1 MIDVE
6 KIKAIANEVLED
18 TQLFLIDVT
27 CNLQNEIEVVIDS
40 DTSVDIDDCVDLSN
54 AIEAQMN
61 RDEEDFQLTVISAG
75 VGYPLR
81 VYRQYLK
88 LLGRPVDVVLVNGT
102 KIRAT
107 LKEATEDTIT
117 LSYIEK
123 VVVEGKKRKVEQ
135 EVVKVYPLSEVK
147 STKEYLDFK

>member
-1 MIDVE
+1 ML
-6 KIKAIANEVLED
+6 AD

-81 VYRQYLK
+81 VYRQYCK
-88 LLGRPVDVVLVNGT
+88 LLGSPVDVVLMNGT

-117 LSYIEK
+117 LSYTEK
-123 VVVEGKKRKVEQ
+123 VAVEGKKRKVEQ

-147 STKEYLDFK
+147 STREYIDFK